1 MPLKSLILNW
11 AAVDETTTDLFIYD
25 EIAHEKSFDWAKG
38 ERGPE
43 VTARE
48 VMDKRLPR
56 HCETPETEAGRSPA
70 RLTACVHLPRSM
82 WPWLASPSASPE
94 MPI

>member
-38 ERGPE
+38 EQI
-43 VTARE
+43 
-48 VMDKRLPR
+48 
-56 HCETPETEAGRSPA
+56 GRA
-70 RLTACVHLPRSM
+70 HV
-82 WPWLASPSASPE
+82 
-94 MPI
+94 